1 MQLIQTTN
9 GAYINADLVECFR
22 VRYIN
27 AGYCVLEAVAPVYG
41 NDEHSIYSLARFD
54 SQEQAELA
62 LDVLVARLATK
73 QSGVIHAGMKEG

>member
-22 VRYIN
+22 VRCVN
-27 AGYCVLEAVAPVYG
+27 AGYCVLEAVSPVYG

-62 LDVLVARLATK
+62 LDVLVAKMVMK

>member
-27 AGYCVLEAVAPVYG
+27 AGYYVLEAAAPNYG
-41 NDEHSIYSLARFD
+41 SDEYSTYSLARFKT
-54 SQEQAELA
+54 QEQAEHA
-62 LDVLVARLATK
+62 LDVLAARIATR
-73 QSGVIHAGMKEG
+73 QSIILAGMKEG

>member
-27 AGYCVLEAVAPVYG
+27 AGYYVLEAAAPDYG
-41 NDEHSIYSLARFD
+41 SDEYSTYSLARFET
-54 SQEQAELA
+54 QEQAELA

-73 QSGVIHAGMKEG
+73 QSVIHAGMKEG

>member
-22 VRYIN
+22 VRCVN

-62 LDVLVARLATK
+62 LDELAARLATR
-73 QSGVIHAGMKEG
+73 QSIILAGMKEG

>member
-9 GAYINADLVECFR
+9 GAYINANLVECFR
-22 VRYIN
+22 VRCVN

-62 LDVLVARLATK
+62 LDVLAARLATK
-73 QSGVIHAGMKEG
+73 QSVIHAGMKEG